1 MLQSKLFTK
10 TQKEAPSDEVSRN
23 AELLIRGGYIS
34 KEMAGVY
41 NFLPLGVRVLNK
53 VISIIKDEM
62 NMIGGQEIFMSSL
75 QRKELWER
83 TGRWDDSVVDNWF
96 KTNLKDGAQLG
107 LGFTHEEPISNMMEQ
122 FVSSYRELL

>member
-41 NFLPLGVRVLNK
+41 NFLPLGLRVLNK

-83 TGRWDDSVVDNWF
+83 TGRWDDSVVDN
-96 KTNLKDGAQLG
+96 
-107 LGFTHEEPISNMMEQ
+107 
-122 FVSSYRELL
+122 